1 MLTCDERLTVIN
13 SNLVL
18 DLPSDDSGSEAQV
31 AIDSDATS
39 QRWVLEKIPN

>member
-18 DLPSDDSGSEAQV
+18 DLPSGSEAQI
-31 AIDSDATS
+31 AIDNEAPS